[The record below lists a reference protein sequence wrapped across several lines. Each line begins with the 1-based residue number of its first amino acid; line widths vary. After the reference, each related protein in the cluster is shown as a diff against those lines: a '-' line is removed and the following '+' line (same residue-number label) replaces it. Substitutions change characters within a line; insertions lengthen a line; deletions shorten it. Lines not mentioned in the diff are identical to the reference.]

1 MSENRPGP
9 DEAQGKSAEDSAQ
22 SPSRRRVLKAAAA
35 AAPIIMSI
43 KARPAFANNDD
54 KGDKDKKKESHSM
67 SHNMSQKPSK
77 KK

>member
-9 DEAQGKSAEDSAQ
+9 DETQGKGAEDAAH

-43 KARPAFANNDD
+43 KARPAFAGPEQN
-54 KGDKDKKKESHSM
+54 SAAL
-67 SHNMSQKPSK
+67 SHNLSQKPGAAPK
-77 KK
+77 

>member
-9 DEAQGKSAEDSAQ
+9 DDTRGKGAEDTAQ

-43 KARPAFANNDD
+43 KARPAFAAPDAN
-54 KGDKDKKKESHSM
+54 SASL
-67 SHNMSQKPSK
+67 SHNMSTQPAAAGIK
-77 KK
+77 K

>member
-9 DEAQGKSAEDSAQ
+9 DEAEGKGAEDVAQ

-43 KARPAFANNDD
+43 KARPAFAGPDTN
-54 KGDKDKKKESHSM
+54 SSSL
-67 SHNMSQKPSK
+67 SHNMSQQPAAARTNTK
-77 KK
+77 

>member
-9 DEAQGKSAEDSAQ
+9 DEAQGKGAEDVAK

-43 KARPAFANNDD
+43 KARPAFGGPETN
-54 KGDKDKKKESHSM
+54 SSSL
-67 SHNMSQKPSK
+67 SHNMSQQPAAGRTNTK
-77 KK
+77 